1 MRALLNRLHRFARET
16 EGTAIIETAIALPL
30 AIMLMVGGIEF
41 GRIFLAYAT
50 ADKTMRDATRYL
62 ARVPEDAICATNGAT
77 AWGLANAKNLAMYG
91 RINPPANSQPLLPN
105 WTDAST
111 VTLTA
116 DPACGSFSKSTMLQL
131 HAEIPFAVFMLTA
144 IGLPNNYTLTVQHQE
159 RYIGE

>member
-1 MRALLNRLHRFARET
+1 MRAVLDRLRRFSRET
-16 EGTAIIETAIALPL
+16 DGTAIVETAIALPL

-91 RINPPANSQPLLPN
+91 RIDPAVNSQPLLPE

-111 VTLTA
+111 ITLS
-116 DPACGSFSKSTMLQL
+116 PSCGSFGDPIVLQL
-131 HAEIPFAVFMLTA
+131 QAKIPFAVFMLPA
-144 IGLPNNYTLTVQHQE
+144 IGLPNDYTLTVQHQE
-159 RYIGE
+159 RFIGE